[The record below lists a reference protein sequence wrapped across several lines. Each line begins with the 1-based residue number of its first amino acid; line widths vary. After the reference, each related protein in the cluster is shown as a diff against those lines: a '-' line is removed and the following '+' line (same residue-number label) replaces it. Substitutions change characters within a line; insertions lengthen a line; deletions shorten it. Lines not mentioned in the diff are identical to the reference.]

1 MSVNSGLSPM
11 QSALQAA
18 MPPAMHRAAPTL
30 MVMAG
35 GTGGHIYPGLAV
47 ATALRQRGWQLVWMG
62 SRSGMEAQIVPRH
75 DIAMA
80 WVQFSG
86 LRGRGL
92 LATAT
97 LPLRLLRALWQSLQ
111 ALRRYR
117 PDVVL
122 GMGGYMAVPGG
133 LMAALSGRK
142 LLIHEQN
149 SVPGLANRLLARVA
163 HRVMTAFPQELPGAL
178 PGALTGALPGALWT
192 GNPVRAEISAI
203 APPAQRFADR
213 RGPLRLLVVGGSL
226 GAAALNSVVPQALA
240 LLPVD
245 SRPLVVHQAGAKN
258 IETLQAAYAVAAV
271 PAELRPY
278 IEDMAAEYA
287 AADVVICRAGAMTV
301 AELSAAGV
309 ASVLVPFPHAVDD
322 HQTANARYL
331 SSRQAGMLLPQAELT
346 PQRLADLL
354 SSFTR
359 PSLLAMADAARALG
373 RPDATQAVADIC
385 QAWVDGLHTPHAKVS
400 T

>member
-1 MSVNSGLSPM
+1 M
-11 QSALQAA
+11 
-18 MPPAMHRAAPTL
+18 
-30 MVMAG
+30 
-35 GTGGHIYPGLAV
+35 
-47 ATALRQRGWQLVWMG
+47 
-62 SRSGMEAQIVPRH
+62 
-75 DIAMA
+75 
-80 WVQFSG
+80 
-86 LRGRGL
+86 
-92 LATAT
+92 
-97 LPLRLLRALWQSLQ
+97 
-111 ALRRYR
+111 
-117 PDVVL
+117 
-122 GMGGYMAVPGG
+122 
-133 LMAALSGRK
+133 
-142 LLIHEQN
+142 
-149 SVPGLANRLLARVA
+149 
-163 HRVMTAFPQELPGAL
+163 
-178 PGALTGALPGALWT
+178 
-192 GNPVRAEISAI
+192 
-203 APPAQRFADR
+203 
-213 RGPLRLLVVGGSL
+213 VGGSL

-245 SRPLVVHQAGAKN
+245 SRPRVVHQAGAKN
-258 IETLQAAYAVAAV
+258 IEALQAAYATAAV

-331 SSRQAGMLLPQAELT
+331 STRQAGMLLPQAELT

-359 PSLLAMADAARALG
+359 PSLLAMAEAARALG

-385 QAWVDGLHTPHAKVS
+385 QACVDGLRTPHAKVS

>member
-1 MSVNSGLSPM
+1 MSDNARLS
-11 QSALQAA
+11 AT
-18 MPPAMHRAAPTL
+18 HGAAPTL

-47 ATALRQRGWQLVWMG
+47 ATALRQRGWQLVWLG
-62 SRSGMEAQIVPRH
+62 SRTGMEAQIVPRH

-92 LATAT
+92 LTTAM

-149 SVPGLANRLLARVA
+149 SVPGLANRLLARLA
-163 HRVMTAFPQELPGAL
+163 HRVMTAFPQALPGSLPGLLPGAI
-178 PGALTGALPGALWT
+178 WT

-203 APPAQRFADR
+203 APPAQRFAAR
-213 RGPLRLLVVGGSL
+213 SGPLRLLVVGGSL

-240 LLPVD
+240 LLPAD
-245 SRPLVVHQAGAKN
+245 SRPLVLHQAGAKN
-258 IETLQAAYAVAAV
+258 IEALQAAYAAAAV
-271 PAELRPY
+271 QAELRPY
-278 IEDMAAEYA
+278 IEDMAAAYA

-331 SSRQAGMLLPQAELT
+331 STRQAGMLLSQAELT

-354 SSFTR
+354 SSLTR
-359 PSLLAMADAARALG
+359 PSLLAMAEAARALG

-385 QAWVDGLHTPHAKVS
+385 ASCVDALRSPYPKVS

>member
-149 SVPGLANRLLARVA
+149 SVPGLANRLLARLA
-163 HRVMTAFPQELPGAL
+163 HRVMTAFPQELPGGL
-178 PGALTGALPGALWT
+178 PGALPGALWT

-258 IETLQAAYAVAAV
+258 IEALQAAYATAAV

-331 SSRQAGMLLPQAELT
+331 STRQAGMLLPQAELT

-359 PSLLAMADAARALG
+359 PSLLAMAEAARALG

-385 QAWVDGLHTPHAKVS
+385 QACVDGLHTPHAKLS

>member
-149 SVPGLANRLLARVA
+149 SVPGLANRLLARLA
-163 HRVMTAFPQELPGAL
+163 HRVMTAFPQELP
-178 PGALTGALPGALWT
+178 GALPGALWT

-258 IETLQAAYAVAAV
+258 IEALQAAYAAAAV

-331 SSRQAGMLLPQAELT
+331 STRQAGMLLPQAELT

-359 PSLLAMADAARALG
+359 PSLLAMAEAARALG

-385 QAWVDGLHTPHAKVS
+385 QACVDGLRTPHAKVS

>member
-149 SVPGLANRLLARVA
+149 SVPGLANRLLARLA

-359 PSLLAMADAARALG
+359 PSLLAMAEAARALG

-385 QAWVDGLHTPHAKVS
+385 QACVDGLHTPHAKVS

>member
-1 MSVNSGLSPM
+1 MSVNSGLSPLH
-11 QSALQAA
+11 S
-18 MPPAMHRAAPTL
+18 AAPTL

-86 LRGRGL
+86 LRGCGL

-149 SVPGLANRLLARVA
+149 SVPGLANRLLARLA
-163 HRVMTAFPQELPGAL
+163 HRVMTAFPQGLPDSLPGAL
-178 PGALTGALPGALWT
+178 PGLLPGAIWT

-245 SRPLVVHQAGAKN
+245 SRPRVVHQAGAKN
-258 IETLQAAYAVAAV
+258 IEALQAAYAAAAV

-346 PQRLADLL
+346 PQRLAELL

-359 PSLLAMADAARALG
+359 PSLLAMAEAARALG

-385 QAWVDGLHTPHAKVS
+385 QACVDGLHTPHAKVS

>member
-1 MSVNSGLSPM
+1 MSVNSGLSPLH
-11 QSALQAA
+11 S
-18 MPPAMHRAAPTL
+18 AAPTL

-149 SVPGLANRLLARVA
+149 SVPGLANRLLARLA
-163 HRVMTAFPQELPGAL
+163 HRVMTAFPQELPGGL
-178 PGALTGALPGALWT
+178 PGALPGALWT

-258 IETLQAAYAVAAV
+258 IEALQAAYAAAAV

-331 SSRQAGMLLPQAELT
+331 STRQAGMLLPQAELT

-359 PSLLAMADAARALG
+359 PSLLAMAEAARALG

-385 QAWVDGLHTPHAKVS
+385 QACVDGLHTPHAKVS

>member
-1 MSVNSGLSPM
+1 MSVNAGLS
-11 QSALQAA
+11 
-18 MPPAMHRAAPTL
+18 AMHGAAPTL

-47 ATALRQRGWQLVWMG
+47 ATALRQRGWQLVWLG
-62 SRSGMEAQIVPRH
+62 SRTGMEAQIVPRH

-92 LATAT
+92 LASAT

-149 SVPGLANRLLARVA
+149 SVPGLANRLLARLA
-163 HRVMTAFPQELPGAL
+163 HRVMTAFPQGLPDSLPGLLPGAI
-178 PGALTGALPGALWT
+178 WT

-203 APPAQRFADR
+203 APPAQRFAER
-213 RGPLRLLVVGGSL
+213 SGPLRLLVVGGSL

-240 LLPVD
+240 LMPAD
-245 SRPLVVHQAGAKN
+245 SRPLVLHQAGAKN
-258 IETLQAAYAVAAV
+258 IEALQAAYAAAAV
-271 PAELRPY
+271 QAELRPY
-278 IEDMAAEYA
+278 IEDMAAAYA

-331 SSRQAGMLLPQAELT
+331 STRQAGMLLSQAELT

-359 PSLLAMADAARALG
+359 PSLLAMAEAARALG

-385 QAWVDGLHTPHAKVS
+385 ASCVEALRSPDAKVS

>member
-1 MSVNSGLSPM
+1 MSVNAGLS
-11 QSALQAA
+11 
-18 MPPAMHRAAPTL
+18 AMHGTAPTL

-47 ATALRQRGWQLVWMG
+47 ATALRQRGWQLVWLG
-62 SRSGMEAQIVPRH
+62 SRTGMEAQIVPRH

-92 LATAT
+92 LASAT

-149 SVPGLANRLLARVA
+149 SVPGLANRLLARLA
-163 HRVMTAFPQELPGAL
+163 HRVMTAFPQGLPDSLPDLLPGAI
-178 PGALTGALPGALWT
+178 WT

-203 APPAQRFADR
+203 APPAQRFAAR
-213 RGPLRLLVVGGSL
+213 SGPLRLLVVGGSL
-226 GAAALNSVVPQALA
+226 GATALNSVVPQALA
-240 LLPVD
+240 LMPAD
-245 SRPLVVHQAGAKN
+245 SRPLVLHQAGAKN
-258 IETLQAAYAVAAV
+258 IEALQAAYAAAAV
-271 PAELRPY
+271 QAELRPY
-278 IEDMAAEYA
+278 IEDMAAAYA

-331 SSRQAGMLLPQAELT
+331 STRQAGMLLSQAELT

-359 PSLLAMADAARALG
+359 PSLLAMAEAARALG

-385 QAWVDGLHTPHAKVS
+385 ASCVEALRSPDAKVS

>member
-385 QAWVDGLHTPHAKVS
+385 QACVDGLHTPHAKVS

>member
-1 MSVNSGLSPM
+1 M
-11 QSALQAA
+11 
-18 MPPAMHRAAPTL
+18 
-30 MVMAG
+30 
-35 GTGGHIYPGLAV
+35 
-47 ATALRQRGWQLVWMG
+47 
-62 SRSGMEAQIVPRH
+62 
-75 DIAMA
+75 
-80 WVQFSG
+80 
-86 LRGRGL
+86 
-92 LATAT
+92 

-149 SVPGLANRLLARVA
+149 SVPGLANRLLARLA
-163 HRVMTAFPQELPGAL
+163 HRVMTAFPQALPGSLPGLLPGAI
-178 PGALTGALPGALWT
+178 WT

-203 APPAQRFADR
+203 APPAQRFAAR
-213 RGPLRLLVVGGSL
+213 SGPLRLLVVGGSL

-240 LLPVD
+240 LLPAD
-245 SRPLVVHQAGAKN
+245 SRPLVLHQAGAKN
-258 IETLQAAYAVAAV
+258 IEALQAAYAAAAV
-271 PAELRPY
+271 QAELRPY
-278 IEDMAAEYA
+278 IEDMAAAYA
-287 AADVVICRAGAMTV
+287 TADVVICRAGAMTV

-331 SSRQAGMLLPQAELT
+331 STRQAGMLLSQAELT

-359 PSLLAMADAARALG
+359 PSLLAMAEAARALG

-385 QAWVDGLHTPHAKVS
+385 ASCVEALRSPDAKVS

>member
-1 MSVNSGLSPM
+1 MSVDAGLS
-11 QSALQAA
+11 
-18 MPPAMHRAAPTL
+18 AMHGTAPTL

-47 ATALRQRGWQLVWMG
+47 ATALRQRGWQLVWLG
-62 SRSGMEAQIVPRH
+62 SRTGMEAQIVPRH
-75 DIAMA
+75 DITMA

-92 LATAT
+92 LASAT

-149 SVPGLANRLLARVA
+149 SVPGLANRLLARLA
-163 HRVMTAFPQELPGAL
+163 HRIMTAFPQGLPDSLPDLLPGAI
-178 PGALTGALPGALWT
+178 WT

-203 APPAQRFADR
+203 APPAQRFAAR
-213 RGPLRLLVVGGSL
+213 SGPLRLLVVGGSL
-226 GAAALNSVVPQALA
+226 GATALNSVVPQALA
-240 LLPVD
+240 LMPAD
-245 SRPLVVHQAGAKN
+245 SRPLVLHQAGAKN
-258 IETLQAAYAVAAV
+258 IEALQAAYAAAAV
-271 PAELRPY
+271 QAELRPY
-278 IEDMAAEYA
+278 IEDMAAAYA

-331 SSRQAGMLLPQAELT
+331 STRQAGMLLSQAELT

-359 PSLLAMADAARALG
+359 PSLLAMAEAARALG

-385 QAWVDGLHTPHAKVS
+385 ASCVEALRSPDAKVS

>member
-1 MSVNSGLSPM
+1 MSVNSGPSPM

-149 SVPGLANRLLARVA
+149 SVPGLANRLLARLA

-359 PSLLAMADAARALG
+359 PSLLAMAEAARALG

-385 QAWVDGLHTPHAKVS
+385 QACVDGLHTPHAKVS

>member
-1 MSVNSGLSPM
+1 MSVNAGLS
-11 QSALQAA
+11 
-18 MPPAMHRAAPTL
+18 AMHGTAPTL

-47 ATALRQRGWQLVWMG
+47 ATALRQRGWQLVWLG
-62 SRSGMEAQIVPRH
+62 SRTGMEAQIVPRH
-75 DIAMA
+75 DITMA

-92 LATAT
+92 LASAT

-149 SVPGLANRLLARVA
+149 SVPGLANRLLARLA
-163 HRVMTAFPQELPGAL
+163 HRIMTAFPQGLPDSLPDLLPGAI
-178 PGALTGALPGALWT
+178 WT

-203 APPAQRFADR
+203 APPAQRFAAR
-213 RGPLRLLVVGGSL
+213 SGPLRLLVVGGSL
-226 GAAALNSVVPQALA
+226 GATALNSVVPQALA
-240 LLPVD
+240 LMPAD
-245 SRPLVVHQAGAKN
+245 SRPLVLHQAGAKN
-258 IETLQAAYAVAAV
+258 IEALQAAYAAAAV
-271 PAELRPY
+271 QAELRPY
-278 IEDMAAEYA
+278 IEDMAAAYA

-331 SSRQAGMLLPQAELT
+331 STRQAGMLLSQAELT

-359 PSLLAMADAARALG
+359 PSLLAMAEAARALG

-385 QAWVDGLHTPHAKVS
+385 ASCVEALRSPDAKVS

>member
-11 QSALQAA
+11 QSALQPA
-18 MPPAMHRAAPTL
+18 MPPARHSAAPTL

-149 SVPGLANRLLARVA
+149 SVPGLANRLLARLA
-163 HRVMTAFPQELPGAL
+163 HRVMTAFPQELPGGL
-178 PGALTGALPGALWT
+178 PGALPGALWT

-203 APPAQRFADR
+203 ASPAQRFADR

-258 IETLQAAYAVAAV
+258 IEALQAAYAAAAV

-331 SSRQAGMLLPQAELT
+331 STRQAGMLLPQAELT

-359 PSLLAMADAARALG
+359 PSLLAMAEAARALG
-373 RPDATQAVADIC
+373 RPDATQAVAAIC
-385 QAWVDGLHTPHAKVS
+385 QACVDGLHTPHAKVS

>member
-1 MSVNSGLSPM
+1 MSVNAGLS
-11 QSALQAA
+11 
-18 MPPAMHRAAPTL
+18 AMHGTAPTL

-47 ATALRQRGWQLVWMG
+47 ATALRQRGWQLVWLG
-62 SRSGMEAQIVPRH
+62 SRTGMEAQIVPRH

-92 LATAT
+92 LTTAM

-149 SVPGLANRLLARVA
+149 SVPGLANRLLARLA
-163 HRVMTAFPQELPGAL
+163 HRVMTAFPQALPGSLPGLLPGAI
-178 PGALTGALPGALWT
+178 WT

-203 APPAQRFADR
+203 APPAQRFAAR
-213 RGPLRLLVVGGSL
+213 SGPLRLLVVGGSL

-240 LLPVD
+240 LLPAD
-245 SRPLVVHQAGAKN
+245 SRPLVLHQAGAKN
-258 IETLQAAYAVAAV
+258 IEALQAAYAAAAV
-271 PAELRPY
+271 QAELRPY
-278 IEDMAAEYA
+278 IEDMAAAYA

-331 SSRQAGMLLPQAELT
+331 STRQAGMLLSQAELT

-354 SSFTR
+354 SSLTR
-359 PSLLAMADAARALG
+359 PSLLAMAEAARALG

-385 QAWVDGLHTPHAKVS
+385 ASCVEALRSPDAKVS

>member
-1 MSVNSGLSPM
+1 MSVNSGLSPLH
-11 QSALQAA
+11 S
-18 MPPAMHRAAPTL
+18 AAPTL

-149 SVPGLANRLLARVA
+149 SVPGLANRLLARLA
-163 HRVMTAFPQELPGAL
+163 HRVMTAFPQELPGGL
-178 PGALTGALPGALWT
+178 PGALPGALWT

-258 IETLQAAYAVAAV
+258 IEALQAAYAAAAV

-331 SSRQAGMLLPQAELT
+331 SSRQAGVLLPQAELT

-359 PSLLAMADAARALG
+359 PSLLAMAEAARALG
-373 RPDATQAVADIC
+373 RPDATQAVAAIC
-385 QAWVDGLHTPHAKVS
+385 QACVDGLHTPHAKVS

>member
-149 SVPGLANRLLARVA
+149 SVPGLANRLLARLA

-346 PQRLADLL
+346 PQRLAELL

-359 PSLLAMADAARALG
+359 PSLLAMAEAARALG

-385 QAWVDGLHTPHAKVS
+385 QACVDGLHTPHAKVS

>member
-1 MSVNSGLSPM
+1 MSVNSGLSP
-11 QSALQAA
+11 L
-18 MPPAMHRAAPTL
+18 HRAAPTL

-149 SVPGLANRLLARVA
+149 SVPGLANRLLARLA

-359 PSLLAMADAARALG
+359 PSLLAMAEAARALG

-385 QAWVDGLHTPHAKVS
+385 QACVDGLHTPHAKVS

>member
-149 SVPGLANRLLARVA
+149 SVPGLANRLLARLA

-258 IETLQAAYAVAAV
+258 IETLQAAYAAAAV

-359 PSLLAMADAARALG
+359 PSLLAMAEAARALG

-385 QAWVDGLHTPHAKVS
+385 QACVDGLHTPHAKVS

>member
-1 MSVNSGLSPM
+1 MSVNSGPSPR
-11 QSALQAA
+11 QS
-18 MPPAMHRAAPTL
+18 AAPTL

-149 SVPGLANRLLARVA
+149 SVPGLANRLLARLA
-163 HRVMTAFPQELPGAL
+163 HRVMTAFPQELPGGL
-178 PGALTGALPGALWT
+178 PGALPGALWT

-245 SRPLVVHQAGAKN
+245 RRPLVVHQAGAKN
-258 IETLQAAYAVAAV
+258 IEALQAAYAAAAV
-271 PAELRPY
+271 SAELRPY

-331 SSRQAGMLLPQAELT
+331 STRQAGVLLPQAELT
-346 PQRLADLL
+346 PQRLADLM

-359 PSLLAMADAARALG
+359 PSLLAMAEAARALG

-385 QAWVDGLHTPHAKVS
+385 QACVDGLRTPHAKVS

>member
-1 MSVNSGLSPM
+1 MSVNSGLSPR
-11 QSALQAA
+11 QS
-18 MPPAMHRAAPTL
+18 AAPTL

-149 SVPGLANRLLARVA
+149 SVPGLANRLLARLA
-163 HRVMTAFPQELPGAL
+163 HRVMTAFPQELPGGL
-178 PGALTGALPGALWT
+178 PGALPGALWT

-258 IETLQAAYAVAAV
+258 IEALQAAYAAAAV
-271 PAELRPY
+271 SAELRPY

-331 SSRQAGMLLPQAELT
+331 STRQAGMLLPQAELT

-359 PSLLAMADAARALG
+359 PSLLAMAESARALG

-385 QAWVDGLHTPHAKVS
+385 QACVDGLRTPHAKVS

>member
-1 MSVNSGLSPM
+1 MSVDAGLS
-11 QSALQAA
+11 
-18 MPPAMHRAAPTL
+18 AMHGTAPTL

-47 ATALRQRGWQLVWMG
+47 ATALRQRGWQLVWLG
-62 SRSGMEAQIVPRH
+62 SRTGMEAQIVPRH

-92 LATAT
+92 LASAT

-149 SVPGLANRLLARVA
+149 SVPGLANRLLARLA
-163 HRVMTAFPQELPGAL
+163 HRVMTAFPQGLPDSLPGLLPGAI
-178 PGALTGALPGALWT
+178 WT

-203 APPAQRFADR
+203 APPAQRFAER
-213 RGPLRLLVVGGSL
+213 SGPLRLLVVGGSL
-226 GAAALNSVVPQALA
+226 GATALNSVVPQALA
-240 LLPVD
+240 LMPAD
-245 SRPLVVHQAGAKN
+245 SRPLVLHQAGAKN
-258 IETLQAAYAVAAV
+258 IEALQAAYAAAAV
-271 PAELRPY
+271 QAELRPY
-278 IEDMAAEYA
+278 IEDMAAAYA

-331 SSRQAGMLLPQAELT
+331 STRQAGMLLSQAELT

-359 PSLLAMADAARALG
+359 PSLLAMAEAARALG

-385 QAWVDGLHTPHAKVS
+385 ASCVEALRSPDAKVS

>member
-1 MSVNSGLSPM
+1 MSVDAGLS
-11 QSALQAA
+11 
-18 MPPAMHRAAPTL
+18 AMHGTAPTL

-47 ATALRQRGWQLVWMG
+47 ATALRQRGWQLVWLG
-62 SRSGMEAQIVPRH
+62 SRTGMEAQIVPRH

-92 LATAT
+92 LASAT

-149 SVPGLANRLLARVA
+149 SVPGLANRLLARLA
-163 HRVMTAFPQELPGAL
+163 HRVMTAFPQGLPDSLPGLLPGAI
-178 PGALTGALPGALWT
+178 WT

-203 APPAQRFADR
+203 APPAQRFAAR
-213 RGPLRLLVVGGSL
+213 SGPLRLLVVGGSL
-226 GAAALNSVVPQALA
+226 GATALNSVVPQALA
-240 LLPVD
+240 LMPAD
-245 SRPLVVHQAGAKN
+245 SRPLVLHQAGAKN
-258 IETLQAAYAVAAV
+258 IEALQAAYAAAAV
-271 PAELRPY
+271 QAELRPY
-278 IEDMAAEYA
+278 IEDMAAAYA

-331 SSRQAGMLLPQAELT
+331 STRQAGMLLSQAELT

-359 PSLLAMADAARALG
+359 PSLLAMAEAARALG

-385 QAWVDGLHTPHAKVS
+385 ASCVEALRSPDAKVS